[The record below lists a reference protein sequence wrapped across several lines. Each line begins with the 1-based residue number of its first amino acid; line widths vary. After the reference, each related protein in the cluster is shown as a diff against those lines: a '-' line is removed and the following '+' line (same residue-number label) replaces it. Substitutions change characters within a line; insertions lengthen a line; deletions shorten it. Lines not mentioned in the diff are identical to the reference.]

1 MSQTLFCMIIHN
13 DNQFYDYSQ
22 FSSYET
28 FALHASRKTHTRLDY
43 ATRPL
48 LFTPSHMVI
57 FILTKETLCNCIV
70 TATAT
75 TLYICISQT
84 NQYILVLQN
93 DLIQS

>member
-1 MSQTLFCMIIHN
+1 MTISFMITLNLVRMKHLHCMQVEKH
-13 DNQFYDYSQ
+13 
-22 FSSYET
+22 
-28 FALHASRKTHTRLDY
+28 THTRLDY